1 MTKILSYSTDL
12 CLLKKKLN
20 VHGKYKFNY
29 VHYVIDETNWDEILT
44 KSNHKTNK
52 NNISP
57 LRLKEILERLIAGY
71 DMKTVSNIVGFKSRS
86 IYNLFD
92 RITIETKRGY
102 AKYQKKCKLCGMD
115 LKGKTIYVI
124 SALKFLNLIETRHDS
139 KRLENNSKLLMKYI
153 DIFKFYKQ
161 LLYFY
166 LKNRNS
172 FNLDSKAVKQS
183 VASIIFKYIRE
194 LEAQGKLQNSY
205 VPSVQNF
212 YRILAKHSAFGL
224 KLDILPYKSNGKYG
238 SRTTVKHET
247 KKKTIGKLIT
257 ERPESVNLRLN
268 DNDYEMDTVIGLR
281 SDNYCILT
289 LINRKSR
296 MFYCTLSRRNAKA
309 IKENLEKLIKD
320 NNLVIDTLTID
331 NGSKNY
337 KLPEIESIKEIFH
350 CHPYSSSEK
359 GSIEN
364 AHRLLRRYIPKGKS
378 IDKYVGQDLKPI
390 ADFINSHPRIY
401 KGVSGFK
408 CAKQMQ

>member
-1 MTKILSYSTDL
+1 MISNDKNTSYSTDL

-153 DIFKFYKQ
+153 EIFKFYKQ

-205 VPSVQNF
+205 IPSVQNF

-247 KKKTIGKLIT
+247 KKK
-257 ERPESVNLRLN
+257 
-268 DNDYEMDTVIGLR
+268 DNRQTYYWT
-281 SDNYCILT
+281 
-289 LINRKSR
+289 SR
-296 MFYCTLSRRNAKA
+296 IS
-309 IKENLEKLIKD
+309 
-320 NNLVIDTLTID
+320 
-331 NGSKNY
+331 
-337 KLPEIESIKEIFH
+337 
-350 CHPYSSSEK
+350 
-359 GSIEN
+359 
-364 AHRLLRRYIPKGKS
+364 
-378 IDKYVGQDLKPI
+378 
-390 ADFINSHPRIY
+390 
-401 KGVSGFK
+401 
-408 CAKQMQ
+408 